1 MNFKISIIIPVY
13 NAENTL
19 NRCLDSIVNQEYKNY
34 EIILIN
40 DGSTDNS
47 KQILDEYKNKYTN
60 IIVKHKTNE
69 GVSSAR
75 NMGLEIASGQYIM
88 FADSDD
94 FFINQWLDKLN
105 HELLKNDIDLVVTS
119 FIEVDFNENELNHN
133 ILKDENRN
141 SLVVNK
147 LPGFYFTE
155 GFIHPCW
162 GKLYKKEII
171 MNYNIRFPNQSLSED
186 TIFNIS
192 YLKYCKNI
200 LFLNKNLYVYDHCNV
215 NNLTSK
221 IYPNIFEI
229 YLDVEKKLESL
240 NLSKDIMDNTM
251 YPQYYNA
258 VVKIMLSNN
267 LKFIEKKVILNRALY
282 QNTIKDK
289 FKIYNNNRKI
299 KLINFLI
306 RKKYFLIVLIIFK
319 MITHANK
326 RGKDKI

>member
-34 EIILIN
+34 EVILIN

-47 KQILDEYKNKYTN
+47 KKILDEYKDKYTN
-60 IIVKHKTNE
+60 IIVKHKINE

-75 NMGLEIASGQYIM
+75 NMGLEIASGKYIM

-94 FFINQWLDKLN
+94 FFINQWLGKLN
-105 HELLKNDIDLVVTS
+105 HELLKDDIDLVVTS
-119 FIEVDFNENELNHN
+119 FIEVDFKRNELNHN
-133 ILKDENRN
+133 ILKDENQN
-141 SLVVNK
+141 SCIVNK

-171 MNYNIRFPNQSLSED
+171 INDNIRFLNQSLSED

-200 LFLNKNLYVYDHCNV
+200 LFLNKKLYVYDHCNV

-221 IYPNIFEI
+221 IYTNIFEI

-240 NLSKDIMDNTM
+240 NLSKDIIDNTM

-258 VVKIMLSNN
+258 IVKIMISNN
-267 LKFIEKKVILNRALY
+267 LKFIEKKVILNRALA

-289 FKIYNNNRKI
+289 FKIYNNNQKI
-299 KLINFLI
+299 KIINFLI
-306 RKKYFLIVLIIFK
+306 RKKYFFIVLIIFK
-319 MITHANK
+319 MITYANK
-326 RGKDKI
+326 RRDI